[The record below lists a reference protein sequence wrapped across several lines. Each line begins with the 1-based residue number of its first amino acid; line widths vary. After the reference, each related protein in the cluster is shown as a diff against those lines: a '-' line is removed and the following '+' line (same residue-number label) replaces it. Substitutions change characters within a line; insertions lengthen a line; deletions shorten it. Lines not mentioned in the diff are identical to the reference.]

1 MSEAMTRNPVA
12 DAQRLWA
19 LEISDF
25 LHYVVE
31 VATPV
36 VVRDYD
42 REILAGFEEC
52 YEREQEL
59 AERIVDLLIDLGSY
73 PERPPYDMDL
83 GHYNFLRPEVLC
95 EEFIKTCE
103 RDLEVLKELR
113 AAYAES
119 EDLKERRLR
128 HLLDDFIALREDFIA
143 RAKKLIKGAEKARAL
158 EEAEAAG
165 REVEIEEEE
174 EAETGGEGEEFPW
187 HDDSLSL
194 DERME
199 LARNGGLFEKLY
211 AAMAQ
216 TDCTACGYDCEGY
229 ARAIAEGEETDLTKC
244 APGEQETQEMLEK
257 LVKGK

>member
-1 MSEAMTRNPVA
+1 MTRNPVE
-12 DAQRLWA
+12 DARRLWA

-36 VVRDYD
+36 VVREYD
-42 REILAGFEEC
+42 HEILAAFKDC
-52 YEREQEL
+52 YQREQEL
-59 AERIVDLLIDLGSY
+59 AERIVDLLIELDSY
-73 PERPPYDMDL
+73 PERPPYDLDL

-95 EEFIKTCE
+95 EEFVKTCE
-103 RDLEVLKELR
+103 RDLVVLRALR
-113 AAYAES
+113 AAYEDC
-119 EDLKERRLR
+119 EDLKERLVR
-128 HLLDDFIALREDFIA
+128 HLLDDFIALREEFIA
-143 RAKKLIKGAEKARAL
+143 RAQKLIKGSEKARAI

-174 EAETGGEGEEFPW
+174 EEGAASEGEEFPW

-199 LARNGGLFEKLY
+199 LAKNGGLFEKLF

-229 ARAIAEGEETDLTKC
+229 ARAIAEGEETDLSKC